1 MATRRL
7 RALARHLATR
17 DADSQL
23 AVVPA
28 AKATAVVAAVDQNE
42 APAEMSDTEKFLWDL
57 QGVSFV
63 ATFGHRV
70 LISQCLVAGWS
81 LTVCNGDVVSDGQ
94 SLPDTGRGRRAE

>member
-57 QGVSFV
+57 QGVSSV
-63 ATFGHRV
+63 ATFVHRV
-70 LISQCLVAGWS
+70 LNSQWVAGWS